1 MAATPDGARHTRLV
15 GVISPHPDVRADA
28 YPVPIFLDVDTG
40 IDDSLALAY
49 LFSSPE
55 AQIVGIACTA
65 GNVPT
70 DRVVANNLAWL
81 DLWDAIGIDVARGA
95 DGPLV
100 TGLNTAEDT
109 HGDFGVGYA
118 RLPRSLRQISRF
130 TAAQAWVHAARRQ
143 PGRLVGLVTGPL
155 TNLALA
161 IRLEPRL
168 PKLLNR
174 LIIMGGAFDHPGNTT
189 PTAEWNISVDPE
201 AAKEVFDAY
210 GAADGATL
218 PVICPLD
225 ITETM
230 VMTPQHLQRI
240 ALRAGS
246 KPIEFLSPTDPIDR
260 RSEASIPVLRHL
272 TDALRFYFE
281 FHDKQGIGYVAQVH
295 DAFAAA
301 ITLHPEMATYRPAT
315 VDVELTGT
323 LTRGSTVADRR
334 GFWGRPPNA
343 YIATTSEPDAFFN
356 HLIERIGESLRR
368 RSEYAR

>member
-1 MAATPDGARHTRLV
+1 MISPYPATPV
-15 GVISPHPDVRADA
+15 DA
-28 YPVPIFLDVDTG
+28 APLPIFLDVDTG
-40 IDDSLALAY
+40 IDDSLAIAY
-49 LFSSPE
+49 LFASPE
-55 AQIVGIACTA
+55 AEIVGIACTA

-81 DLWDAIGIDVARGA
+81 DLWDADDIEVARGA
-95 DGPLV
+95 DGPV
-100 TGLNTAEDT
+100 AAGLNTAEDT
-109 HGDFGVGYA
+109 HGDLGVGYA
-118 RLPRSLRQISRF
+118 QLPRSTREISRF
-130 TAAQAWVHAARRQ
+130 TAAQAWVHAARRR
-143 PGRLVGLVTGPL
+143 PGELIGLVTGPL

-168 PKLLNR
+168 PILLNR

-246 KPIEFLSPTDPIDR
+246 KPIEFLSPTDPVDR
-260 RSEASIPVLRHL
+260 RSAASIPVLRHL

-281 FHDKQGIGYVAQVH
+281 FHDKEGIGYVAQVH

-301 ITLHPEMATYRPAT
+301 ITLHPEMATYRSAT
-315 VDVELTGT
+315 VDVELVGT

-343 YIATTSEPDAFFN
+343 YIATTADPDAFFN
-356 HLIERIGESLRR
+356 HLIERIGESLRH
-368 RSEYAR
+368 RSERSR